1 MGNGKMIRIAGKER
15 LAGIGDLYEFKRKS
29 REQELQQEP
38 AGKMLQPFV
47 RMGNCPVLGHIALE
61 ESFGFFNF
69 PNAQAGRIVDLLLK
83 KNRHRTNLRFK
94 IADLTAIPETFLN
107 TAT

>member
-1 MGNGKMIRIAGKER
+1 MQKTTG
-15 LAGIGDLYEFKRKS
+15 
-29 REQELQQEP
+29 Q
-38 AGKMLQPFV
+38 MLQSFV
-47 RMGNCPVLGHIALE
+47 RMRDGPVLGHIALE